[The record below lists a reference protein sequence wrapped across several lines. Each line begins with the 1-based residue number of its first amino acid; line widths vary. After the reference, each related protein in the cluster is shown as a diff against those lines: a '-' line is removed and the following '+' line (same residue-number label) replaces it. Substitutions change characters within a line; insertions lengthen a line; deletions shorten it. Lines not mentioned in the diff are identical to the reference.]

1 MIIRDRYSVG
11 IDLEKALASPGS
23 DQDIVLREGDVLS
36 IPEMPSTVSVLGMV
50 QFTNTVAFK
59 EGGNLKYYID
69 QAGGYGHRAR
79 KSRVYVVYMNGTV
92 ARCSSRRT
100 KIEPG
105 CHIIVPSKRERKGLS
120 LPAIMSLAT
129 TAASVGTMAASIA
142 NMTK

>member
-59 EGGNLKYYID
+59 EGGSLKHYVS
-69 QAGGYGHRAR
+69 QAGGYSYRAK
-79 KSRVYVVYMNGTV
+79 KSRVYVVYMNGMV

-129 TAASVGTMAASIA
+129 SAASVGTMAATIA
-142 NMTK
+142 NLTK